1 MATNIELSDLFA
13 AMATLMELKGENSF
27 KVIAFSKVSRI
38 LRETGLDLRKC
49 MEEGTLG
56 QIEGIGKSSVAIIE
70 DYLRTGKS
78 AAHDEIAADVPA
90 GLPPLLQIEG
100 MGPKTLHMLWKE
112 RGITSLEQLEA
123 ALGGGKL
130 DGLKGI
136 GPKKIESMRKGIES
150 LKRRTGADGTV
161 VLRRPLGEVWP
172 AARDLLEQVGRIP
185 GVLQAEIAG
194 SLRRWK
200 ETIGDVDIV
209 SAIANP
215 AAGAAIAQQFVSL
228 PGVADVLAKG
238 ATKASIKTAGGLQV
252 DLRMVPS
259 VHFGAAL
266 MYFTGSKEH
275 NVRVRSL
282 ALKQGYTLNE
292 WGLYRLDEYEKADK
306 KPGQPPD
313 ARAVASENEQ
323 DIFRALGLAYV
334 EPELR
339 EDRGEVDLAMAGK
352 LPRLFERAD
361 IRGDLHTH
369 TTASDGGNSIE
380 EMAEAARAM
389 GYEYLAIT
397 DHSKAM
403 VQANGL
409 SPERLLKHVAEI
421 HKVGARLKGIA
432 LLAGA
437 EVDILADG
445 RMDYEDE
452 ILAELDI
459 VIASP
464 HISLRQDPAKAT
476 ERFLR
481 AIENKYV
488 NVIGHPTGR
497 IINGRDGLAPDFGRL
512 FAAAAASGTAME
524 INGSWPRLDLDD
536 VHARAAAA
544 AGVTIAIN
552 TDAHATGELEQMV
565 YGLGVARRAGLASGD
580 ILNTRRLGELRNW
593 LSRKR

>member
-1 MATNIELSDLFA
+1 MALNIELSDLFA
-13 AMATLMELKGENSF
+13 ELATLMELKGENSF

-38 LRETGLDLRKC
+38 LRETSVDLRKSV
-49 MEEGTLG
+49 ENGTVG

-70 DYLRTGKS
+70 DYIRTGKS
-78 AAHDEIAADVPA
+78 AVYDEMAAEVPP

-112 RGITSLEQLEA
+112 RGVTSLEQLEA
-123 ALGGGKL
+123 ALAGGKL

-136 GPKKIESMRKGIES
+136 GPKKLEAIGKGIES

-161 VLRRPLGEVWP
+161 MLRRPLGEAWP
-172 AARDLLEQVGRIP
+172 VATELLEQVRRIP
-185 GVLQAEIAG
+185 GVLRAEIAG
-194 SLRRWK
+194 SLRRCK
-200 ETIGDVDIV
+200 ETIADVDIV
-209 SAIANP
+209 AAIANP
-215 AAGAAIAQQFVSL
+215 AAGADITRQFIAL
-228 PGVADVLAKG
+228 PEVAGVLAKG

-259 VHFGAAL
+259 AHFGAAL
-266 MYFTGSKEH
+266 LYFTGSKEH
-275 NVRVRSL
+275 NVRIRSL
-282 ALKQGYTLNE
+282 AQKQGQTLNE

-306 KPGQPPD
+306 KAGLPPD
-313 ARAVASENEQ
+313 ARPVAAETEQ
-323 DIFRALGLAYV
+323 DIYRALGLAYI

-339 EDRGEVDLAMAGK
+339 EDRGEVDLALTGK
-352 LPRLFERAD
+352 LPRLVTRQQ

-369 TTASDGGNSIE
+369 TVASDGTNTIE
-380 EMAEAARAM
+380 EMARAAMAL

-409 SPERLLKHVAEI
+409 SPERLLKHVADI
-421 HKVGARLKGIA
+421 HNVGSRLKGIT

-476 ERFLR
+476 DRLLR
-481 AIENKYV
+481 AIEHKHV
-488 NVIGHPTGR
+488 HIIGHPTGR
-497 IINGRDGLAPDFGRL
+497 ILNRRDGLAPDFARL
-512 FAAAAASGTAME
+512 FAAAAACGTAME
-524 INGSWPRLDLDD
+524 INASWPRLDLDD
-536 VHARAAAA
+536 VHARSAAA

-552 TDAHATGELEQMV
+552 TDAHATAELDQMR
-565 YGLGVARRAGLASGD
+565 YGLGVARRAALTPD
-580 ILNTRRLGELRNW
+580 NLLNTRPVSALRAF
-593 LSRKR
+593 LAKKR